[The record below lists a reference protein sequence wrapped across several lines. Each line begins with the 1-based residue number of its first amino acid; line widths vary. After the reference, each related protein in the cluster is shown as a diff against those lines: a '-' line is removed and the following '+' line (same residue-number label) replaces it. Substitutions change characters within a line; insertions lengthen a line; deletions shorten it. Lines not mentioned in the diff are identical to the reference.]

1 MQVIFIYDI
10 DLSPDEEGNIKKAQ
24 RRLNKVR
31 KIARKYLTHIQ
42 KSVFEGEIT
51 EGKLAKMES
60 EIMEV
65 IDREK
70 DSVIFYTIPDGVKI
84 KRRIITNLPDPT
96 KNVL

>member
-10 DLSPDEEGNIKKAQ
+10 DLTDEKSGQ

-31 KIARKYLTHIQ
+31 EIGRKYLTHVQ
-42 KSVFEGEIT
+42 KSVFEGELT
-51 EGKLAKMES
+51 EGKLAKMEA
-60 EIMEV
+60 EV
-65 IDREK
+65 LSVIEKDK

-84 KRRIITNLPDPT
+84 NRKLITDLPDPT